1 MIEIVLD
8 IETIP
13 NQNLKEFHYEIL
25 NRKIDKININNYKS
39 RLEQLELR
47 TNEINKYCSLNPEF
61 SQIVCICLNKKEQ
74 LTEKQI
80 IKLQYHDIDITELES
95 KNIIFSGINEHKI
108 LSSFY
113 EYFSQFK
120 SNEIKIISFNGK
132 KFDIPTILKR
142 SCILNIKPT
151 YKFINK
157 KYDIIHHYDIMEIL
171 NNFYYDK
178 NTLRLQEYAK
188 IFNIENNDISDGS
201 DVYKLFK
208 ENNFNEIE
216 KHCIE
221 DITTTRKLY
230 EKIKIYF

>member
-25 NRKIDKININNYKS
+25 NKKIEKVDIDNIEN
-39 RLEQLELR
+39 RLEQMELR
-47 TNEINKYCSLNPEF
+47 TKEINKYCSITPEF
-61 SQIVCICLNKKEQ
+61 CQIICIGLNKKIILKESD
-74 LTEKQI
+74 K
-80 IKLQYHDIDITELES
+80 IKLEYHDIDINTTEN
-95 KNIIFSGINEHKI
+95 NIMFTGINEHELITNLYKY
-108 LSSFY
+108 L
-113 EYFSQFK
+113 SQFK
-120 SNEIKIISFNGK
+120 QSDIKIITFNGK

-142 SCILNIKPT
+142 ACLLNITPT

-157 KYDIIHHYDIMEIL
+157 KYDIIYHYDIMEVL

-178 NTLRLQEYAK
+178 NTLKLQEYAK
-188 IFNIENNDISDGS
+188 IYGIENNDTSDGS
-201 DVYKLFK
+201 EVYKLFK
-208 ENNFNEIE
+208 ENKLSDIE

-230 EKIKIYF
+230 EKIKGYF